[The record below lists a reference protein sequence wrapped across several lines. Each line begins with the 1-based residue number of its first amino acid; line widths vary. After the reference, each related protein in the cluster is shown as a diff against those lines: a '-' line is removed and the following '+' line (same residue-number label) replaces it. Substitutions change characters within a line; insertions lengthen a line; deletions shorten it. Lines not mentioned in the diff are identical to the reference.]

1 MTRVNVV
8 PVTELCDQ
16 HLLAEHREIKRIP
29 NCLISGKLSYE
40 YDDRPECYVLGPGHV
55 KFFTNK
61 LRWLYLRYI
70 QLHEECLRR
79 NFNVEWMWP
88 DGQIGPAALDIRA
101 WNDYKPDAQA
111 LRINRKRIKER
122 MPVMPRWTNF

>member
-40 YDDRPECYVLGPGHV
+40 YDDRPECYVLGKGHV

-88 DGQIGPAALDIRA
+88 PPRPTALDIGA
-101 WNDYKPDAQA
+101 WNDYKPDAEA

-122 MPVMPRWTNF
+122 MPVNARWTNC